1 MTTPFNM
8 RNTLLLLVAVSLGC
22 VSTFAD
28 KAPIQSGPL
37 QISSGEWRVA
47 DYVFVI
53 TDASGTMYVNET
65 FPEAKSLTRSFVA
78 AMPAAD
84 APAQNPDRYQAASI
98 GFSGNQRISTP
109 LQSFD
114 RGALANRSAE
124 LTIIGDVSGTGGTT
138 PFHRVFGEVAEALEG
153 KSGRAALVIFSDG
166 IPDDEGRAI
175 AAAEKL
181 ASGHSGDVCF
191 HGVQTGTDPEG
202 QAFLR
207 SLAALT
213 GCGSLRSA
221 ADITTGAEVQQL
233 ARSVFAGPA
242 PPPVAAGPCAGVIRL
257 RGIEFAFDKY
267 EVTDDSTPVLDV
279 AVERLNQCPEI
290 RVTIGGHTD
299 SIGTEEYNLGL
310 STRRAMATQ
319 SYFVRSGID
328 PSRLDTEGYGMSQP
342 IAPNDTRDGRMQ
354 NRRVELGAS
363 Q

>member
-8 RNTLLLLVAVSLGC
+8 RNCLVFLVVASLGC
-22 VSTFAD
+22 ASTFSD
-28 KAPIQSGPL
+28 KSPIQSGPV
-37 QISSGEWRVA
+37 QIGSGEWRVA

-84 APAQNPDRYQAASI
+84 APAKNPSRYEAASI
-98 GFSGNQRISTP
+98 GFGGNRRITTP

-114 RGALANRSAE
+114 RSALANRSSE

-138 PFHRVFGEVAEALEG
+138 PYHQVFGEVAVALEG

-166 IPDDEGRAI
+166 IPDHVERAT
-175 AAAEKL
+175 AAAEQL
-181 ASGHSGDVCF
+181 VAGHSGDVCF
-191 HGVQTGTDPEG
+191 HGVQTGADPEG

-207 SLAALT
+207 SLVALS
-213 GCGSLRSA
+213 GCGSLRNA
-221 ADITTGAEVQQL
+221 ADISTGAEVQQL

-242 PPPVAAGPCAGVIRL
+242 PPAVAAGPCAGVIRL
-257 RGIEFAFDKY
+257 RGIEFGFDRD
-267 EVTDDSTPVLDV
+267 EITDDSKPVLDV
-279 AVERLNQCPEI
+279 AVERLGQCPEI
-290 RVTIGGHTD
+290 RVTVAGHTD

-310 STRRAMATQ
+310 SERRAMATKG
-319 SYFVRSGID
+319 YFVQSGVD
-328 PSRLDTEGYGMSQP
+328 PSRLDTRGYGKGDP
-342 IAPNDTRDGRMQ
+342 IAPNDSSEGRAQ

-363 Q
+363 E

>member
-8 RNTLLLLVAVSLGC
+8 RNCLLFLVAASLGC
-22 VSTFAD
+22 VSMFAD
-28 KAPIQSGPL
+28 RAPIQSGPL
-37 QISSGEWRVA
+37 RIGSGEWRVA

-65 FPEAKSLTRSFVA
+65 FPEAKSLTRSFIA

-84 APAQNPDRYQAASI
+84 APAQNPSRYEAASI
-98 GFSGNQRISTP
+98 GFGGNQRITTP

-114 RGALANRSAE
+114 RAALASRSAQ

-138 PFHRVFGEVAEALEG
+138 PFHRVFGEVAEDLEG

-166 IPDDEGRAI
+166 IPDDPSRAM
-175 AAAEKL
+175 AAAGKL

-207 SLAALT
+207 NLAALT

-233 ARSVFAGPA
+233 ARRVFAGPA
-242 PPPVAAGPCAGVIRL
+242 PPAVAAGPCAGVIRL
-257 RGIEFAFDKY
+257 RGIEFGFDKD
-267 EVTDDSTPVLDV
+267 EVTDDSKPVLDV

-299 SIGTEEYNLGL
+299 SIGTEEYNQGL
-310 STRRAMATQ
+310 SKRRAMATQ
-319 SYFVRSGID
+319 SYFVRSGVD